1 MFKIAALKKKYGN
14 SIAEILEYKNNI
26 LSQINNI
33 KNSEKIIEDLLS
45 EIANRIHNKRIEL
58 SKVLEENIHKELA
71 YVGLGKCRFEV
82 LIEEDETFNFKGKDK
97 VQFLIST
104 NPGEPLK
111 PMERIV
117 SGGELSR
124 IMLALKAVFIDKD
137 KIPTVI
143 FDEID
148 TGISGRVAQSVG
160 EKMYEI
166 STKHQVF
173 CITHLPQIASMSD
186 NHYMVRKKVIDNK
199 TFSKVEPITYNQK
212 IEEVGKMLGGVEMT
226 SNTLLNAKEMIELAD
241 TKKETIKTFHT

>member
-1 MFKIAALKKKYGN
+1 MENLKSRLLKLF
-14 SIAEILEYKNNI
+14 SLILLFIFLGSMQGCYSYED
-26 LSQINNI
+26 INNGI
-33 KNSEKIIEDLLS
+33 FVTTI
-45 EIANRIHNKRIEL
+45 
-58 SKVLEENIHKELA
+58 
-71 YVGLGKCRFEV
+71 
-82 LIEEDETFNFKGKDK
+82 
-97 VQFLIST
+97 
-104 NPGEPLK
+104 
-111 PMERIV
+111 
-117 SGGELSR
+117 
-124 IMLALKAVFIDKD
+124 
-137 KIPTVI
+137 I

-148 TGISGRVAQSVG
+148 TGISGRIAQCVA

>member
-1 MFKIAALKKKYGN
+1 MKPLT
-14 SIAEILEYKNNI
+14 L
-26 LSQINNI
+26 
-33 KNSEKIIEDLLS
+33 
-45 EIANRIHNKRIEL
+45 
-58 SKVLEENIHKELA
+58 
-71 YVGLGKCRFEV
+71 
-82 LIEEDETFNFKGKDK
+82 KGKDK

-124 IMLALKAVFIDKD
+124 IMLLALKAVFIDKD

-173 CITHLPQIASMSD
+173 CITHLPQITSMSD
-186 NHYMVRKKVIDNK
+186 NHYMVRKKKVIDNK
-199 TFSKVEPITYNQK
+199 TFQR
-212 IEEVGKMLGGVEMT
+212 
-226 SNTLLNAKEMIELAD
+226 LNL
-241 TKKETIKTFHT
+241 